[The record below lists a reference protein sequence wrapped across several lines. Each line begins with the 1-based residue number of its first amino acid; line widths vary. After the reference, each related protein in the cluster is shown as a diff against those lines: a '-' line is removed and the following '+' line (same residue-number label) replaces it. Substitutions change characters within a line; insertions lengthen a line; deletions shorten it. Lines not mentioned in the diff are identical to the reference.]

1 MLNVKIEA
9 EDPTQIMLLINGK
22 RYSYASTEQI
32 NSKFKW
38 LLSKNKGGALAY
50 LRKEAKLLNKQDYDP
65 NFHIE
70 LPGDEMKEKNVI
82 KIKEDVQIPGT
93 NIILEAGDR
102 IGVLKE
108 ASLGVPYE
116 VSVDYVI
123 KDGRKISTVRNKNGV
138 GHLPKQVIEEGDSY
152 EIEDLQEFGNG
163 QICFTIESYDDL
175 ETLSWRYSILAYDS
189 KKDAI
194 KDGWRL

>member
-1 MLNVKIEA
+1 MFNVKIES
-9 EDPTQIMLLINGK
+9 EDPTQITLLINGE
-22 RYSYASTEQI
+22 RYRYASTEQI

-38 LLSKNKGGALAY
+38 LLSKNRGRALAY
-50 LRKEAKLLNKQDYDP
+50 LRKEAELLNKQEYDP

-70 LPGDEMKEKNVI
+70 LPENEMKEKDVI
-82 KIKEDVQIPGT
+82 EIRGDIQIPET
-93 NIILEAGDR
+93 DILLEAGDR
-102 IGVLKE
+102 IKVLKE
-108 ASLGVPYE
+108 ASPGVPYE

-138 GHLPKQVIEEGDSY
+138 GHLPKRMIEEGDPY

-163 QICFTIESYDDL
+163 QICFTVESYDDL
-175 ETLSWRYSILAYDS
+175 ETQSWRYSILAYDS